1 MKELA
6 TLFLLF
12 ARIGGLTFGGGYAML
27 PILQREL
34 LDNRQWVTEEELA
47 DYYAIGQCTPGIIAV
62 NTATFIG
69 AKRKGIIGGIV
80 ATLGVVFPSMVI
92 ISIIAAFLQGFSD
105 YPVVIHA
112 FAGIRVCVCVL
123 ILNAVIKL
131 WKKAVI
137 DKWTLVIFLIVAL
150 GSVFTNLSP
159 VIYVVAAAVA
169 GILIQ
174 NIRAKHPQSADGKGG
189 AQK

>member
-1 MKELA
+1 MSA
-6 TLFLLF
+6 
-12 ARIGGLTFGGGYAML
+12 ITFGGGAAML
-27 PILQREL
+27 PLLQREL
-34 LDNRQWVTEEELA
+34 VEKRQWVTEEELM
-47 DYYAIGQCTPGIIAV
+47 DYYAISQCTPGIIAV